1 MPKSKKNKK
10 QEIIDKINPLEA
22 LRILEILCR
31 KNAEILKRTE
41 ELFLNRIREVD
52 VEEIAEEVF
61 SDIDFIDVED
71 LWDKSGS
78 SRYGYTD
85 PADAAWEMVEEVI
98 EPHLKKMKRLR
109 SLGMFHEEMRYCMGV
124 ISGLYQFESESST
137 EFKDW
142 AVDIPGELADTIL
155 SEWKDSHK
163 DSELLAAME
172 SFTDSC

>member
-1 MPKSKKNKK
+1 MLKIGQLSTEQIKALEEEYMPKSKKNKK

-98 EPHLKKMKRLR
+98 EPHL
-109 SLGMFHEEMRYCMGV
+109 
-124 ISGLYQFESESST
+124 
-137 EFKDW
+137 
-142 AVDIPGELADTIL
+142 
-155 SEWKDSHK
+155 
-163 DSELLAAME
+163 
-172 SFTDSC
+172 